1 MYNISELKVG
11 DVMVR
16 GSSPNR
22 QMFYIHSIDVFRNK
36 ITTSGVSEKSTTC
49 FEKADCW
56 RFDKKATEEEKCM
69 FYELIE
75 RRGFKFN
82 LNTGVKRC

>member
-11 DVMVR
+11 DVMVC

-22 QMFYIHSIDVFRNK
+22 QMFYIHSIYVFRNK

-49 FEKADCW
+49 FEKLIVGGLIK
-56 RFDKKATEEEKCM
+56 RQQKKKNVCFM
-69 FYELIE
+69 
-75 RRGFKFN
+75 N
-82 LNTGVKRC
+82 